1 DGDSPGLLSKL
12 FIVGH
17 IKHIPRRPS
26 RDIGYFVGYA
36 RMRTGRSW
44 GIVRYAPTTTPL
56 SCISDKA
63 DGTEVPLKLSPIGLI
78 KHKSHRRSLGQSIG
92 REKDDESEHYCTLP
106 RICPNEE
113 WRIPVEM
120 YPALRRICPNKEWR
134 TPVDGVPIL
143 RRICPNR
150 DVLILEDDLP
160 NHSSNLAIFDPLHI
174 LAYLEKLQFIGF
186 MKRRTLNPIA
196 MRQASEL
203 IISLAD
209 EDAETASHVDTFW
222 KVASEGEDKT
232 D

>member
-1 DGDSPGLLSKL
+1 
-12 FIVGH
+12 
-17 IKHIPRRPS
+17 
-26 RDIGYFVGYA
+26 
-36 RMRTGRSW
+36 MRTGRSW
-44 GIVRYAPTTTPL
+44 GI
-56 SCISDKA
+56 ISDKA
-63 DGTEVPLKLSPIGLI
+63 DGTEVPLKLSPIGVENP
-78 KHKSHRRSLGQSIG
+78 G
-92 REKDDESEHYCTLP
+92 
-106 RICPNEE
+106 
-113 WRIPVEM
+113 EM

-186 MKRRTLNPIA
+186 SKLLPSDERDWRRKKKIMKRRTLNPIA